1 MKISLKLWR
10 QSVLRS
16 SQPMPPAP
24 MRRARV
30 LLKSILSGDVKRRAM
45 LKGVAGTCDKSEG
58 NAQKTACWKATALGR
73 GCVRSTNLGDRQ
85 QSLRSEIMQTWW
97 SLSHQERSRRLTV
110 QYYILSN
117 SKF

>member
-1 MKISLKLWR
+1 MKISLKLCR

-45 LKGVAGTCDKSEG
+45 LKGVAGTCDKARAMRKKRLAE
-58 NAQKTACWKATALGR
+58 KATALGR
-73 GCVRSTNLGDRQ
+73 GCVRSINLGDRQ
-85 QSLRSEIMQTWW
+85 QSLRSEIM
-97 SLSHQERSRRLTV
+97 
-110 QYYILSN
+110 
-117 SKF
+117 